1 MQLEMV
7 EDKEALAVRAT
18 DVIAESAAVA
28 IADSGSFSLAVSGGS
43 TPKRMLE
50 LLAERTDIEWP
61 KVHLFQVDERIAP
74 AGADDRNVNML
85 LPLLDAVTLGS
96 FWPME
101 VEAANLDESAGSY
114 AAKLAAVGGL
124 PPKLD
129 LIQLG
134 LGSDGHTASL
144 IPDDPVL
151 KVEARDVAVTG
162 EYQGRRRMTLTWPVL
177 DRAKAQ
183 LWLVAGVSKREALQQ
198 LLTGDASIP
207 ATLPTLERALVL
219 ADRAALLS

>member
-1 MQLEMV
+1 MV
-7 EDKEALAVRAT
+7 EDRETLAVRAT
-18 DVIAESAAVA
+18 DVIAESAADA
-28 IADSGSFSLAVSGGS
+28 ISESGSFSLAVSGGS

-50 LLAERTDIEWP
+50 LLTMRTDIEWS

-85 LPLLDAVTLGS
+85 LPLLDAVTLAS

-101 VEAANLDESAGSY
+101 VEAKNLDEAAGAY

-151 KVEARDVAVTG
+151 KVEARDVAVTN

-183 LWLVAGVSKREALQQ
+183 LWLVAGESKREALQQ
-198 LLTGDASIP
+198 FLTGDPMIP
-207 ATLPTLERALVL
+207 ATLPTRERAIVL